1 MKKYSHLFFD
11 LDNTL
16 WDFDLNSRLALRE
29 TFEKYNLGLHHF
41 DHFFEVYSKHNGQ
54 LWELYNKNRIT
65 KQELTRSRFDL
76 SFRETGITGIGGE
89 DFNREYLAYLPDQ
102 TALCR
107 GALDVVKKL
116 AVQHRLY
123 IITNGFSEVQ
133 VKKMDNSGLT
143 PFFRKIFTSEEI
155 GINKPSPEIFRY
167 ALKTVNA
174 RKKDSLMIGDSFEI
188 DIAGA
193 KEAGLDQVWIVH
205 SRPEQDNTSE
215 IHHQQGIS
223 RTKTYKIHK
232 LEELLNIILS

>member
-1 MKKYSHLFFD
+1 MKEYRHLFFD

-29 TFEKYNLGLHHF
+29 TFVKYNLGLHQF
-41 DHFFEVYSKHNGQ
+41 DRFFEVYIRHNEH
-54 LWELYNKNRIT
+54 LWELYRNNMIT

-89 DFNREYLAYLPDQ
+89 EFNGEYLAILPDQ

-116 AVQHRLY
+116 SVQYKLY

-133 VKKMDNSGLT
+133 IKKMDKSGLL
-143 PFFRKIFTSEEI
+143 PYFRRIFTSEET

-167 ALKTVNA
+167 ALKTSNA
-174 RKKDSLMIGDSFEI
+174 QKKESLMIGDSWEI

-193 KEAGLDQVWIVH
+193 MEAGLDQVWIVH
-205 SRPEQDNTSE
+205 NGTEQEYTSDMC
-215 IHHQQGIS
+215 HQHGIS
-223 RTKTYKIHK
+223 RTKTYRIQK
-232 LEELLNIILS
+232 LEELLNIIHT